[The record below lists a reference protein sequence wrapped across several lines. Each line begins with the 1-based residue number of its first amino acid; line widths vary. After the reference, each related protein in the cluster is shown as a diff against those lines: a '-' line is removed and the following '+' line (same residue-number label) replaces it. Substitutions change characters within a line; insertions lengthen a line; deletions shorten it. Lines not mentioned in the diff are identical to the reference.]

1 MTVPIILK
9 DRYTSFV
16 FFAGAVLLAIALFRV
31 SVAFTD
37 AGNLVVIH
45 FDAYKGA
52 DFFGDA
58 RDVFDIVVSSVVV
71 WGVNIGLANMLY
83 FRERF
88 LSYLLATSTLIFA
101 VLILISI
108 NVIIN
113 VN

>member
-9 DRYTSFV
+9 DKYTSFV
-16 FFAGAVLLAIALFRV
+16 FFVGALLLVIALFRV
-31 SVAFTD
+31 NINFTD
-37 AGNLVVIH
+37 TGNLLVIH
-45 FDAYKGA
+45 FDAFKGV
-52 DFFGDA
+52 DFFGDT
-58 RDVFDIVVSSVVV
+58 RDVFDIVASSAVV
-71 WGVNIGLANMLY
+71 WGINFILANTLY
-83 FRERF
+83 SRERF

>member
-9 DRYTSFV
+9 DRYTAAIFFV
-16 FFAGAVLLAIALFRV
+16 GALLLVIALFRANV
-31 SVAFTD
+31 NFAD
-37 AGNLVVIH
+37 ADNLLVIH
-45 FDAYKGA
+45 FDAYKGV

-58 RDVFDIVVSSVVV
+58 RDVFDIVISAAVV
-71 WGVNIGLANMLY
+71 WGINIGLANMLY
-83 FRERF
+83 FRERL

-113 VN
+113 IN